1 MTILLRAIK
10 KIVNHLGLARPEI
23 SELLPSLGYFGGEQS
38 IALTLNVNERLSS
51 VRLTRMGAQR
61 DFLNLMGIT
70 LVLADGNNCQL
81 QHIDEVV
88 VSSCREGADPT
99 RLLRHEK
106 FHTKA
111 EITPWWQVNFKF
123 PLDIKQII
131 VHNRPDQW
139 GKRSD
144 QLQVSAERVT
154 GSTTVIYHREI
165 SEIKQSLTAP
175 LRALFPLSRR
185 GYNRVKLLRD
195 MVTQL
200 DKQLAEGKMRPVADI
215 LPFMQ
220 ATRLWSGSVVDDNLE
235 LRILAH
241 LLSSAWFSRH
251 RINPKEFALLLG
263 SKRRVKELEANI
275 NEIRNQLALPQVMIT
290 KHGVA
295 PQSKLM
301 TDPQRT
307 VSTMKKI
314 MTDLKS
320 LGFEPML
327 AYGTLLG
334 AVRDHGFIPHDD
346 DVDILVGVEASN
358 KVQAEHQMNK
368 LCQQMRQKGYRIGA
382 ENRNLNRHIRDTVT
396 GFVLD
401 VFPFWQQDGQT
412 MLHMEKMKV
421 RGIATDI
428 LAEQSELVFYGEH
441 FAIPHKPEAFLQERY
456 GDGWSTPDAFH
467 EWPWSLDDG
476 EQ

>member
-1 MTILLRAIK
+1 
-10 KIVNHLGLARPEI
+10 
-23 SELLPSLGYFGGEQS
+23 
-38 IALTLNVNERLSS
+38 
-51 VRLTRMGAQR
+51 
-61 DFLNLMGIT
+61 
-70 LVLADGNNCQL
+70 
-81 QHIDEVV
+81 
-88 VSSCREGADPT
+88 
-99 RLLRHEK
+99 
-106 FHTKA
+106 
-111 EITPWWQVNFKF
+111 
-123 PLDIKQII
+123 
-131 VHNRPDQW
+131 
-139 GKRSD
+139 
-144 QLQVSAERVT
+144 ERVT

-327 AYGTLLG
+327 AY
-334 AVRDHGFIPHDD
+334 
-346 DVDILVGVEASN
+346 
-358 KVQAEHQMNK
+358 
-368 LCQQMRQKGYRIGA
+368 
-382 ENRNLNRHIRDTVT
+382 
-396 GFVLD
+396 
-401 VFPFWQQDGQT
+401 
-412 MLHMEKMKV
+412 
-421 RGIATDI
+421 
-428 LAEQSELVFYGEH
+428 
-441 FAIPHKPEAFLQERY
+441 
-456 GDGWSTPDAFH
+456 
-467 EWPWSLDDG
+467 
-476 EQ
+476 